1 MQVGLAK
8 IAHSRQIAGCRS
20 MAANNKCDGN
30 CAVYRTDADAS
41 VNLVYHS
48 LQAAWTNMP
57 EITERNRIYLYA
69 AANLKPK

>member
-1 MQVGLAK
+1 
-8 IAHSRQIAGCRS
+8 